1 MKVVWWHSK
10 LLELELVIFLDLIW
24 SRHSIYWNNMYTFAN
39 KNVFNLLKFYLLM
52 NCSET
57 INLLVIARFA
67 LFVSFMILY
76 LHNPANEIGTINVY
90 IQNIKS
96 MYIGWIIYSPKTP
109 NTFPYYLLYYVF
121 LLMVKYVQCI
131 LSTM

>member
-1 MKVVWWHSK
+1 
-10 LLELELVIFLDLIW
+10 
-24 SRHSIYWNNMYTFAN
+24 MYTFAN

-90 IQNIKS
+90 IQDTQ
-96 MYIGWIIYSPKTP
+96 GG
-109 NTFPYYLLYYVF
+109 
-121 LLMVKYVQCI
+121 
-131 LSTM
+131 